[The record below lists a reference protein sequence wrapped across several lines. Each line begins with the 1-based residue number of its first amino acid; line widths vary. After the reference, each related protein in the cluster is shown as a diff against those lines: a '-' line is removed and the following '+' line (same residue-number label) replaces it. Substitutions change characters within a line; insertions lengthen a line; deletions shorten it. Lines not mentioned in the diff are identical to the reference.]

1 MSRATI
7 WFQKLICP
15 ATQVHEAI
23 FTSPEIKW
31 RATLKWWSGSLFLKL
46 WWHLHS
52 TESFATV
59 ATTSSQNF
67 ALQFYAE
74 KTTYL
79 RGKHLEYLLLWAS
92 QHHQILQ
99 MRPYFNEFSL
109 RRKDWLAPF
118 SCNSSMLSA
127 ISGIGVWRHEI
138 YYLRPFIY
146 WLYRDVDLE
155 PQQLMSFFIWNNTR
169 NLSQKLVIPQ
179 ASTKQRL
186 EFRPWWDFLIC
197 FLSDEL
203 CPSDVLCHWM
213 CSYITMGILRRILWH
228 RKQQRCSCIII
239 CYKPYLGWIFKDLPS
254 RSLRVLKLDSGRAI
268 LKPNLYQ
275 NHNAWLRNSCVPVYR
290 EKRISILILYDP
302 LVLHPFVEIDI

>member
-15 ATQVHEAI
+15 ATQVHEAF

-79 RGKHLEYLLLWAS
+79 RGKHLEYLPLWAS

-138 YYLRPFIY
+138 YYLRPFMY
-146 WLYRDVDLE
+146 WLYREVDLE
-155 PQQLMSFFIWNNTR
+155 PQQLMPFFIWNNTR

-186 EFRPWWDFLIC
+186 EFRPCWDFLIC

-254 RSLRVLKLDSGRAI
+254 RSLRVLNWILDAPFWNQICIKITTRGSETAASQFTVKKGSLFQFCMI
-268 LKPNLYQ
+268 L
-275 NHNAWLRNSCVPVYR
+275 
-290 EKRISILILYDP
+290 
-302 LVLHPFVEIDI
+302 